1 MINEY
6 TVKSID
12 ENIVKS
18 IYDFSGKNPIEKTIK
33 KFNKKQK
40 LISYQKE
47 YLEKESDEM
56 KNLSWKAGFLTPFSI
71 NKDLGA
77 ATWKKIE
84 MIQAPSTKSLE
95 EARGYVI
102 ADYQDHLEKEWIAE
116 LEKEFKVEIDEGVL
130 NKLCLLYTSRC
141 V

>member
-1 MINEY
+1 MYPEFKNLMREYEEGILLFEITRESVWNKASSDTTGLKKYYDKNKANYKWNERALINEY

-47 YLEKESDEM
+47 YL
-56 KNLSWKAGFLTPFSI
+56 
-71 NKDLGA
+71 
-77 ATWKKIE
+77 
-84 MIQAPSTKSLE
+84 
-95 EARGYVI
+95 
-102 ADYQDHLEKEWIAE
+102 
-116 LEKEFKVEIDEGVL
+116 
-130 NKLCLLYTSRC
+130 
-141 V
+141 